1 MTGKGK
7 VQESLKSKGISP
19 GDSVEVT
26 SADGR
31 IIRGILMP
39 HHEFSGEDIVTVKL
53 VSGYNIGITPKS
65 PDSVALISKADGGS
79 MKIGTSKIAT
89 SSMSPEGAN
98 KDLPKLSIV
107 STGGTIASYVDYRTG
122 AVKPAVSAEEL
133 ARSVPELLQIS
144 SPRPEVLYSVL
155 SENMR
160 PENWRNLAEKVSDH
174 LNSGSV
180 GCIIPHG
187 TDTMGFTAS
196 ALALSLSNLTG
207 PVVLVGSQRSSD
219 RPSSDS
225 KLNLMSAARLCI
237 ESDLGEVVVL
247 MHSTTDDS
255 SCSVHRGTR
264 VRKCHSSRRD
274 AFESVNEPPI
284 GFIQDGK
291 VFLENAYEKRKAGK
305 VSADVRFDEDVALI
319 QFYPGLTPS
328 RFKKAV
334 EGSHG
339 VVISGTGLGHTH
351 QEIIPT
357 IAQLTKD
364 GVPVCIVTQCIW
376 GSTNLNIYSTGRDM
390 LTAGA
395 IPLGDMLA
403 ETAYVKLSWV
413 LGHTR
418 EIEKAR
424 ELMLTNLK
432 REIGERRAI

>member
-1 MTGKGK
+1 MSGKEK
-7 VQESLKSKGISP
+7 IQESLTSKGIEP

-31 IIRGILMP
+31 IVRGILMP

-53 VSGYNIGITPKS
+53 ESGYNVGVNPKS
-65 PDSVALISKADGGS
+65 PDAIALISKSDSGS
-79 MKIGTSKIAT
+79 MKIGASKIAT
-89 SSMSPEGAN
+89 SSAGPNEAIKG
-98 KDLPKLSIV
+98 LPRLSIV

-122 AVKPAVSAEEL
+122 AVKPAVSADEL
-133 ARSVPELLQIS
+133 ARSVPELFQIS

-160 PENWRNLAEKVSDH
+160 PENWRNLAETVADH

-180 GCIIPHG
+180 GCIVPHG

-196 ALALSLSNLTG
+196 ALAFSLSNLTG
-207 PVVLVGSQRSSD
+207 PVILVGSQRSSD

-225 KLNLMSAARLCI
+225 TMNLMSAARLCI
-237 ESDLGEVVVL
+237 DSDLGEVVVL

-291 VFLENAYEKRKAGK
+291 VFLENAYEKRRVGK
-305 VSADVRFDEDVALI
+305 VSADVRFDEEVALI

-328 RFKKAV
+328 RFRKAV

-339 VVISGTGLGHTH
+339 IVISGTGLGHIR
-351 QEIIPT
+351 QEIIPMV
-357 IAQLTKD
+357 AQLTKE
-364 GVPVCIVTQCIW
+364 GIPVCITTQCIW
-376 GSTNLNIYSTGRDM
+376 GSTNLNVYSTGRDM

-413 LGHTR
+413 LGHAQ
-418 EIEKAR
+418 EAKNVK
-424 ELMLTNLK
+424 ELMLTNLR
-432 REIGERRAI
+432 REMGERRVI